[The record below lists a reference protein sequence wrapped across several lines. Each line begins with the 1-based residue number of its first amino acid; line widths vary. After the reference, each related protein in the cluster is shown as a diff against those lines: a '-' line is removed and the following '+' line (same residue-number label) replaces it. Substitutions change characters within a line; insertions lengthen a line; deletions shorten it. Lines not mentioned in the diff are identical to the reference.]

1 MNAKQWTIIGAGICF
16 LPVFIGIGAVMA
28 LFGNDPF
35 VTLKRITHN
44 AR

>member
-1 MNAKQWTIIGAGICF
+1 MNGKQGTIILLGICF
-16 LPVFIGIGAVMA
+16 LPVFIIIGAIMA
-28 LFGNDPF
+28 LCGNDPF